1 MAYSMKDIAKEA
13 NVSLT
18 AVSLVL
24 NNKET
29 RVSETKKAEIKRIA
43 KRMNYRPNSA
53 AVSLSKNISYN
64 IALIVPDITNPFL
77 LELSVRLQPF

>member
-29 RVSETKKAEIKRIA
+29 RVSETKKQK
-43 KRMNYRPNSA
+43 
-53 AVSLSKNISYN
+53 
-64 IALIVPDITNPFL
+64 
-77 LELSVRLQPF
+77 